1 MPDEEERVY
10 TIPLRKEIQ
19 KVPRTKRAPEAIKEI
34 KTYISRH
41 MEAAE
46 PDVWID
52 PILSEHVWSN
62 GREKPPGKVRVRA
75 IKFEDGIV
83 EVSLQDR

>member
-10 TIPLRKEIQ
+10 TIPLRQEIQ
-19 KVPRTKRAPEAIKEI
+19 KVPRTDRAPKAIDTI
-34 KTYISRH
+34 KSFISRH
-41 MEAAE
+41 MKAHE

-52 PILSEHVWSN
+52 PILSEHVWDR
-62 GREKPPGKVRVRA
+62 GRENPPGKVRVRA

>member
-10 TIPLRKEIQ
+10 TIPLREEIQ
-19 KVPRTKRAPEAIKEI
+19 KVPRTERADKAM
-34 KTYISRH
+34 KTIESFVSRH
-41 MEAAE
+41 MNRPAE
-46 PDVWID
+46 DVWID
-52 PILSEHVWSN
+52 PILSEHVWSD

-75 IKFEDGIV
+75 IKFEDGVV